1 MPWRK
6 FRYRRETKVDF
17 DLFGP
22 GPGPDGQT
30 TFPVGPQLPSAAA
43 GSAQP
48 VPLVPQV
55 SVGLDPGLQQMLLGM
70 MQTQQSMLQLL
81 VQKQEEDER
90 RRKQHVA
97 ASAVVANPFEGH
109 TAGSPASS
117 VMVGGAASSS
127 GPTGA
132 TGTGS
137 NRAEKYLPNLP
148 SIDHSAMSKGRVKE
162 LEEYHRWLEV
172 VAGWLALIDDCY
184 VGELRESLTFFRKIK
199 QAELKAPVAA
209 RSARLFYYLQQSL
222 QRFDRGMELIR
233 STSMRQGQ
241 AACGYEC
248 LRQLHTTFSVV
259 SRMEAI
265 AVRDAALAL
274 HTKASQ
280 YKRPLDAVRFLEDEF
295 GKCDQKLHRFPEL
308 KVGNSDR
315 HTVLLQSLSSECRQY
330 IVLHGRSDTWENL
343 CASIKFYEE
352 QTRLCEPSS
361 KLHGLQRDDAKKG
374 LCWNCG
380 KAGHDASECPKPRS
394 KGDSKGK
401 GHGKAKGKGKGKDAD
416 GPAPKP
422 KSKPKPKPK
431 PRAKSAGR
439 NRQLEDNA
447 GEQVMSLRDH
457 HLFAAKSGDPGSS
470 STEPAP
476 EPSRLTMSSE
486 QMEKLPSE

>member
-1 MPWRK
+1 
-6 FRYRRETKVDF
+6 
-17 DLFGP
+17 
-22 GPGPDGQT
+22 
-30 TFPVGPQLPSAAA
+30 
-43 GSAQP
+43 
-48 VPLVPQV
+48 
-55 SVGLDPGLQQMLLGM
+55 
-70 MQTQQSMLQLL
+70 
-81 VQKQEEDER
+81 
-90 RRKQHVA
+90 
-97 ASAVVANPFEGH
+97 
-109 TAGSPASS
+109 
-117 VMVGGAASSS
+117 
-127 GPTGA
+127 
-132 TGTGS
+132 
-137 NRAEKYLPNLP
+137 
-148 SIDHSAMSKGRVKE
+148 
-162 LEEYHRWLEV
+162 
-172 VAGWLALIDDCY
+172 
-184 VGELRESLTFFRKIK
+184 
-199 QAELKAPVAA
+199 
-209 RSARLFYYLQQSL
+209 
-222 QRFDRGMELIR
+222 
-233 STSMRQGQ
+233 
-241 AACGYEC
+241 
-248 LRQLHTTFSVV
+248 
-259 SRMEAI
+259 MEAI

-315 HTVLLQSLSSECRQY
+315 HTVLLQSLSSERRQY

-380 KAGHDASECPKPRS
+380 KAGHYASECPKPRS

-416 GPAPKP
+416 GPALKP

-457 HLFAAKSGDPGSS
+457 RLFAAKSGDPGSS

-486 QMEKLPSE
+486 QMEKLRASNPSISHCAWLVDSGATCHVLSDQALSLYEVVREHSGPLPTLLSASDTAMECLKVVDIRVKFGKLSPVILQDVLVCKIGFNVVSPWQASMNGWDTFLTQGSDSCLSKVTSKGTV